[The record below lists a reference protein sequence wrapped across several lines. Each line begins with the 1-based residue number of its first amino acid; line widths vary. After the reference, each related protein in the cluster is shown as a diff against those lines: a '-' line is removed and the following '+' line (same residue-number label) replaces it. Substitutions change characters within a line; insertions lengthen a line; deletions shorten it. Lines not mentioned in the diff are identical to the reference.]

1 MGSTR
6 ASLRI
11 RRWKAAALGDGRR
24 IGMPVRRRQRA
35 CAVDEHRRERIDG
48 RDGASGL
55 RRASAW
61 ERIRWRGVGA
71 CPAAAPGLGAPP
83 VHVAGESPS
92 CIEAAVAHTHTSVC
106 RRRARLRS
114 IGLNVST
121 VRYTG
126 GHPSDKERG
135 GGVRGWNTLRPAG
148 SATDSAGLSE
158 SSHFILRCGIELCG
172 APPLSTACIHPLA
185 ARLHRENPRG
195 ACVLCRCVCDAMP
208 CHGTCHAMPC
218 HAIPHVAC
226 PFRLCVRFG
235 ARRNAAKP

>member
-1 MGSTR
+1 M
-6 ASLRI
+6 A
-11 RRWKAAALGDGRR
+11 
-24 IGMPVRRRQRA
+24 RRRGLSCCRSRVGRSA
-35 CAVDEHRRERIDG
+35 CACSWRVAQLHRS
-48 RDGASGL
+48 SGGTQTC
-55 RRASAW
+55 
-61 ERIRWRGVGA
+61 RW
-71 CPAAAPGLGAPP
+71 
-83 VHVAGESPS
+83 
-92 CIEAAVAHTHTSVC
+92 HTHVC
-106 RRRARLRS
+106 VQSARRARLRS